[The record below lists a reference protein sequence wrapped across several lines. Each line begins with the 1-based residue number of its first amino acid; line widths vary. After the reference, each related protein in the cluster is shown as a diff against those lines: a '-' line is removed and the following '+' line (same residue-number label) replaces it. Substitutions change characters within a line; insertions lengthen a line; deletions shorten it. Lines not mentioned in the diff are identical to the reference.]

1 MCSSSLV
8 LLRSS
13 FNSRLTNNPPSVM
26 KHFYEIGVDG
36 MECFPPPH
44 KQDENSH
51 IYYEFAK
58 EHNLLVTSGSDY
70 HGKIFVRRI
79 MSRKQ
84 GS

>member
-1 MCSSSLV
+1 
-8 LLRSS
+8 
-13 FNSRLTNNPPSVM
+13 M

-70 HGKIFVRRI
+70 HGKVFD
-79 MSRKQ
+79 
-84 GS
+84 